1 MSRIG
6 AAPINIPA
14 GVSVEYNNGS
24 MLIKS
29 AKAEK
34 EVSLIRDVVC
44 QIIDNQLLLSVDQ
57 DKDNYD
63 KIKPMWALIGVI
75 LIISLTHG

>member
-44 QIIDNQLLLSVDQ
+44 QIIDNQLLLS
-57 DKDNYD
+57 
-63 KIKPMWALIGVI
+63 ALA
-75 LIISLTHG
+75 